1 MRPLFWRKKKEERP
15 RERLP
20 PKQRWIP
27 SILKWGVEHPGIVY
41 TLPEVSLDDWR
52 LKVDGLVENPTL
64 FTWGDFMALP
74 QTASVS
80 DFHCVE
86 TWSVKDQRWEGVRF
100 RDLAE
105 HVKPMKDARQV
116 FFECYDTYT
125 TGLPLTELMGD
136 DVILVHRLND
146 EPLPQPLGGPMRL
159 VVPHKYAYKSPMWL
173 SRITFTKENKLG
185 FWESGFYS
193 DTADP
198 WRDDRY
204 RFRA

>member
-1 MRPLFWRKKKEERP
+1 MR
-15 RERLP
+15 
-20 PKQRWIP
+20 
-27 SILKWGVEHPGIVY
+27 WGVDHPGIKL
-41 TLPEVSLDDWR
+41 TLPDVSLGDWR
-52 LKVDGLVENPTL
+52 LDVGGLVENPVL
-64 FTWGDFMALP
+64 LTWDEFMSLP
-74 QTASVS
+74 QTVSVS

-86 TWSVKDQRWEGVRF
+86 TWSVKDQMWEGVRF

-105 HVKPMKDARQV
+105 HVKPAKDARYV
-116 FFECYDTYT
+116 FLECYDTYT
-125 TGLPLTELMGD
+125 TSLPLAELMGD
-136 DVILVHRLND
+136 DVILAHRLND

-173 SRITFTKENKLG
+173 SRIAFMKENRLG

-204 RFRA
+204 RRRL

>member
-1 MRPLFWRKKKEERP
+1 MFWRRKKEEKP

-20 PKQRWIP
+20 PKQRWVP
-27 SILKWGVEHPGIVY
+27 SILKWGVEHPGIVH
-41 TLPEVSLDDWR
+41 TLPDVSLGDWR
-52 LKVDGLVENPTL
+52 LKVEGLVEKPTL
-64 FTWGDFMALP
+64 FTWDDFKALP
-74 QTASVS
+74 QTVSVS

-86 TWSVKDQRWEGVRF
+86 TWSVMDQKWEGVRF
-100 RDLAE
+100 TDLAE
-105 HVKPMKDARQV
+105 RVKPAKDTHHV

-125 TGLPLTELMGD
+125 TDLPLAELMGD
-136 DVILVHRLND
+136 DVILAHSLNG

-173 SRITFTKENKLG
+173 SKMVFMKDNKLG

-198 WRDDRY
+198 WKDDRY
-204 RFRA
+204 RRRL

>member
-105 HVKPMKDARQV
+105 HVKPTKDARHV
-116 FFECYDTYT
+116 FFECMDTYT
-125 TGLPLTELMGD
+125 TDLPLAELMGD
-136 DVILVHRLND
+136 DVILAHRLNG

-159 VVPHKYAYKSPMWL
+159 IVPHKYA
-173 SRITFTKENKLG
+173 
-185 FWESGFYS
+185 
-193 DTADP
+193 
-198 WRDDRY
+198 
-204 RFRA
+204 